1 MLPLYHIYGFILG
14 LNCLFTGSTGIM
26 MKKFD
31 LDLYCR
37 TIQEYKLKYA
47 TLVPPILVLLAKS
60 PKLISRYDLSSLRF
74 IMTGAAP
81 VADEICTEIKKLI
94 PSVAQIAQGY
104 GMTEQSMCSHLPV
117 FGMDNQK
124 AAGRLNP
131 NFEMKIV
138 DIEKEITLKLG
149 QVGEICTRSPTNM
162 LGYLN
167 RPDATAE
174 TIDEDGWLKTGD
186 IGYHD
191 EQGWTYV
198 VDRRKE
204 LIKVKG
210 LQVDSICINFLKLE
224 QLS

>member
-1 MLPLYHIYGFILG
+1 
-14 LNCLFTGSTGIM
+14 
-26 MKKFD
+26 
-31 LDLYCR
+31 
-37 TIQEYKLKYA
+37 
-47 TLVPPILVLLAKS
+47 
-60 PKLISRYDLSSLRF
+60 
-74 IMTGAAP
+74 MTGAAP

-162 LGYLN
+162 VNY
-167 RPDATAE
+167 
-174 TIDEDGWLKTGD
+174 
-186 IGYHD
+186 
-191 EQGWTYV
+191 
-198 VDRRKE
+198 
-204 LIKVKG
+204 
-210 LQVDSICINFLKLE
+210 
-224 QLS
+224 